1 MKMTKEVT
9 PSLGLDSYSCP
20 HCRAFAHQSWH
31 RVFVSPFEKGKKPD
45 LIDPEVQKKVR
56 LEKIEDDTIRETVE
70 AFTKRIEKN
79 ILTYRTGK
87 YNYSCPAEM
96 VNMSLAR
103 CYACD
108 AFSVWVNGTLQYP
121 ASEISFVPS
130 ADMPSDVKSDFEE
143 AAIIFQKSPRGAAAL
158 LRLAIERLMP
168 HLDQKGK
175 DLNEDIGKLVQ
186 NGLDPVVQKALDVV
200 RVIGNNAVHPG
211 QIDLNDDQDVAAKL
225 FSLVNIIVTMMIT
238 TRKKIDEMFEGLP
251 PSAKAAIE
259 RRDAPKES
267 VQKRNPPPTEDA

>member
-1 MKMTKEVT
+1 MKMAKEVA

-20 HCRAFAHQSWH
+20 HCGALALQYWY
-31 RVFVSPFEKGKKPD
+31 RVFISNFDRDKKPE
-45 LIDPEVQKKVR
+45 LIDPDLQKQIR
-56 LEKIEDDTIRETVE
+56 IENIEDDDVRQAVQGL
-70 AFTKRIEKN
+70 TKRIEKN
-79 ILTYRTGK
+79 LLTYKTLK
-87 YNYSCPAEM
+87 YSVSCSVEM

-108 AFSVWVNGTLQYP
+108 AFSVWVNGILQYP
-121 ASEISFVPS
+121 ASEISFVPNE
-130 ADMPSDVKSDFEE
+130 DMPSDVKSDFEE

-158 LRLAIERLMP
+158 LRLAIQRLMP
-168 HLDQKGK
+168 HLDQKGVN
-175 DLNEDIGKLVQ
+175 LNEDIGKLVQ

-211 QIDLNDDQDVAAKL
+211 QIDLNDNQDVAAKL
-225 FSLVNIIVTMMIT
+225 FGLVNIIVVMMIT
-238 TRKKIDEMFEGLP
+238 TRKKIGEMFEGLP